1 MDGWLGAVVEKN
13 PSINFAITEFPN
25 ASSILLKEIPSKY
38 RMNLVAPQPRT
49 KTPVHTEASL
59 PNGLDRRSQEKAPIP
74 SKSRPTTPSG
84 PDRPAQIPVKGRSR
98 PVSPVIPVVSKP
110 AFSNGIGQARLPEA
124 YMKRDT
130 ADSRYRSIPISNW
143 STKDILDFF
152 YDANLHAMM
161 AVCESMT
168 GQGLTQLFR
177 MCQSKPSRLYRQIN
191 DELRERFKGYTLPM
205 GIYTQ
210 FLIEMEGLVGPAPDA
225 YPALLP
231 MPVPYL
237 NGHRTPMSNS
247 NPGQVPI
254 SQASPVS
261 SIGSAVSRSRSKL
274 LTPIDIASGSSTPQ
288 INRVIERAVFRPA
301 STVGRPY
308 NFVVESIQESTV
320 VLKQVERF
328 GAQLLLLDE
337 KAREHRE
344 RNLSR

>member
-1 MDGWLGAVVEKN
+1 MDGWLSAVAERH
-13 PSINFAITEFPN
+13 PSINFATTDFPN
-25 ASSILLKEIPSKY
+25 ASAILLKEIPSKY

-49 KTPVHTEASL
+49 KTPVHTEANLS
-59 PNGLDRRSQEKAPIP
+59 NGLDRRSQEKAPIP

-84 PDRPAQIPVKGRSR
+84 PDRPPQIPSKGRSR
-98 PVSPVIPVVSKP
+98 PVSPVIPIMSKP
-110 AFSNGIGQARLPEA
+110 ALSNGIGQARLPEA

-130 ADSRYRSIPISNW
+130 TDSRYRSIPISNW
-143 STKDILDFF
+143 SKTDILDFF
-152 YDANLHAMM
+152 YDASLHAMM
-161 AVCESMT
+161 PVCEAMT

-191 DELRERFKGYTLPM
+191 DELRVRFKGYTLPM

-210 FLIEMEGLVGPAPDA
+210 FLIEMEGLIGPAPDA

-231 MPVPYL
+231 MPVPYP
-237 NGHRTPMSNS
+237 NGYRMPNTNS
-247 NPGQVPI
+247 RQDSIG
-254 SQASPVS
+254 QASPVS

-274 LTPIDIASGSSTPQ
+274 LTPIDSASGSSTPQ

-308 NFVVESIQESTV
+308 NFVVESIQEPTV

-328 GAQLLLLDE
+328 GAELLLLDE